1 MDTKA
6 KTKEYAD
13 YTKPEL
19 EDKLRQLEEALF
31 NLKFQAKT
39 AKLDKPHKIKIARRD
54 LARIKTFLRRLEIKD
69 QDQGAKVT
77 GQEETKVKE
86 VKNL

>member
-39 AKLDKPHKIKIARRD
+39 AKPDKPHKP
-54 LARIKTFLRRLEIKD
+54 
-69 QDQGAKVT
+69 
-77 GQEETKVKE
+77 
-86 VKNL
+86 